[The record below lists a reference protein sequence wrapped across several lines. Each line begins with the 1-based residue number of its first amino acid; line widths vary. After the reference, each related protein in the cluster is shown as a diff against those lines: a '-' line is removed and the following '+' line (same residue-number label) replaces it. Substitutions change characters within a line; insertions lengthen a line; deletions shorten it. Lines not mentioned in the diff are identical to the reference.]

1 MVQDIDFHD
10 AEEKAHVSGAEFP
23 GTNAAR
29 LWEAFA
35 NGATGMP
42 VFASCLVLHFNLSW
56 ME

>member
-1 MVQDIDFHD
+1 VVQDIDFHD